1 MRDDAWWQ
9 IDQLSVP
16 GRASSVEELGLPG
29 ERGGFFS
36 GNGAMS
42 VLQGTTLRKSETTL
56 KIGTKPV
63 KMLLKSPKAQKGMAF
78 HSCVGM
84 VILSQAVVNTV
95 SGILTSRSAYHSL
108 NQEVGMLFW
117 TKAR

>member
-1 MRDDAWWQ
+1 M
-9 IDQLSVP
+9 P
-16 GRASSVEELGLPG
+16 GRASSLEELGLPG

-42 VLQGTTLRKSETTL
+42 VLQGTTLRKSETAL

-84 VILSQAVVNTV
+84 VITFTCCSEHGFWDSDKQMSIPLIE
-95 SGILTSRSAYHSL
+95 SGSGDAILD
-108 NQEVGMLFW
+108 
-117 TKAR
+117 